1 MAHTTKNHSET
12 RSIGRIIPNALTLG
26 NLLFGVAALGV
37 ALSGRPLWLAAA
49 FVGLALI
56 CDLFDGRA
64 ARHFG
69 ADNAFG
75 AQLDSLADLVSFG
88 VAPALTLYAW
98 KLDAAG
104 PLGWLAVGA
113 LVAAAGLR
121 LAKFTVQAGGP
132 KSAKPAGPARF
143 SGLAVTIP
151 AAIGLGAVAA
161 DLPISPRVAA
171 LASIGLAALMVSRF
185 AYRSFK
191 DRSVAFIV
199 APAAVLMVAAVLSTG
214 SLVVGLGLAAVW
226 GGVAYA
232 LSAPVS
238 RVWRHMVADI

>member
-1 MAHTTKNHSET
+1 MNRET
-12 RSIGRIIPNALTLG
+12 QTPKHPHLGRLIPNALTLG

-49 FVGLALI
+49 FVGMALI

-64 ARHFG
+64 ARYFG

-104 PLGWLAVGA
+104 PLGLLAVGA

-121 LAKFTVQAGGP
+121 LAKFTAAAAQP
-132 KSAKPAGPARF
+132 KAKAEGPARF

-151 AAIGLGAVAA
+151 AAISLGAVAA
-161 DLPISPRVAA
+161 DLAISPRLAA
-171 LASIGLAALMVSRF
+171 FAGIGLAALMVSHF
-185 AYRSFK
+185 GYRSFK
-191 DRSVAFIV
+191 DRSVAFIAV
-199 APAAVLMVAAVLSTG
+199 PALILAAVGVAISHQ
-214 SLVVGLGLAAVW
+214 LVVGLGLATVW

-232 LSAPVS
+232 LSAPMS
-238 RVWRHMVADI
+238 RAWRHMMADI